1 MTRPSAPPAVVRP
14 RRRFAARAR
23 VISTTIAVTVAL
35 ALLAACGQ
43 RRAAEALF
51 LGQQF
56 SLSSNIPY
64 DTGAR
69 HVLDVYRPSDVGDK
83 PVPVIVFLYGGR
95 WQTGAKDEYKLAG
108 DAITRRGYVAVIP
121 DYRLAPQVKFPA
133 WIDDAAHA
141 LRWVHDSIANY
152 GGDRTQI
159 FVVGHSA
166 GAHTATVLSLDDRY
180 LLRAGVQ
187 PEVVRG
193 YVSMAGPVDTVWTD
207 PDVQELMGPRDGW
220 PGTYPAQLVSSTQHQ
235 PLLLLHG
242 VKDKTVLPGNS
253 TALAAL
259 IKKFGGHACATLY
272 QNLTHSSIVVAF
284 MIPRLPIAKVMDDV
298 QAFVRS
304 PSASPCGANAVITTS
319 TTP

>member
-1 MTRPSAPPAVVRP
+1 MPRLSATPAVLAPRP
-14 RRRFAARAR
+14 RIAAFTRGARTCIIFA
-23 VISTTIAVTVAL
+23 VG
-35 ALLAACGQ
+35 LLTACNQ
-43 RRAAEALF
+43 RRAAEAVL
-51 LGQQF
+51 LGKQF
-56 SLSSNIPY
+56 ALSSNIPY

-69 HVLDVYRPSDVGDK
+69 HSLDVYRPKDVGVK

-95 WQTGAKDEYKLAG
+95 WQTGAKEEYKLVG
-108 DAITRRGYVAVIP
+108 DAITRLGYVAVIP
-121 DYRLAPQVKFPA
+121 DYRLAPPAKFPA

-152 GGDRTQI
+152 GGDAAQL

-187 PEVVRG
+187 PEFVRG

-207 PDVQELMGPRDGW
+207 PDVQDLMGPRVGW

-242 VKDKTVLPGNS
+242 MKDKTVLPGNS
-253 TALAAL
+253 TGLAER
-259 IKKFGGHACATLY
+259 IRKFGGHACAKLY
-272 QNLTHSSIVVAF
+272 PNLTHISIVVAF

-304 PSASPCGANAVITTS
+304 PSANPCGINGSVPTS

>member
-1 MTRPSAPPAVVRP
+1 MPRPSAPTAVVRP
-14 RRRFAARAR
+14 RRSFATRA
-23 VISTTIAVTVAL
+23 IGTAIAVTVAL
-35 ALLAACGQ
+35 ALLTACDQ
-43 RRAAEALF
+43 RRAAEAIF
-51 LGQQF
+51 LGKQF

-69 HVLDVYRPSDVGDK
+69 HLLDVYRPRDVGDT

-180 LLRAGVQ
+180 LLHAGVQ

-253 TALAAL
+253 TALAGL

-272 QNLTHSSIVVAF
+272 PNLTHSSIVVAF

-298 QAFVRS
+298 QAFVRN
-304 PSASPCGANAVITTS
+304 PSASPCGANGVITTS